1 MSHSAPTPP
10 NRRRFELAGGLLAL
24 GIGALIA
31 VLAFVALSQPKG
43 RQAAKATVPPSSATS
58 ASTPA
63 TTSSKPTATPSST
76 KPTAT
81 PTTTKPVS
89 SRPAVIV
96 LNNSGAAGLAATAVA
111 RLTRGGWTASNGG
124 NFSGDILSTVAYY
137 DPNVAGAQS
146 AATALQAQFPAIKR
160 VKARFDGLPQGPIIL
175 VLTTD
180 YS

>member
-1 MSHSAPTPP
+1 MRSGSAIDIVATSG
-10 NRRRFELAGGLLAL
+10 AGPACGIDRT
-24 GIGALIA
+24 GIGKA
-31 VLAFVALSQPKG
+31 VACPT
-43 RQAAKATVPPSSATS
+43 AAAQHS
-58 ASTPA
+58 
-63 TTSSKPTATPSST
+63 ATPSST
-76 KPTAT
+76 KPTAA